1 MNIFELVL
9 KQMRQRALGTVLT
22 TLSVVLGVALATAV
36 LVFQREGKRMFVQS
50 DFGFEVL
57 VGPTRGSPLQLTLNT
72 IYNLDVSPGL
82 IDHKVYEDLVKNRG
96 TVRQAIPIAKG
107 DTFAGMPIIGTVPR
121 MFNFTNDEGPEGP
134 KPIVTDPENPN
145 RQAAWEFRQGESF
158 KLETGRMFHPRKF
171 EALVGAEVTR
181 ITKLEVGQKFKATH
195 GNPGPKET
203 PDVHDQEWVVV
214 GRLAKTGT
222 AADRAIYI
230 PLMSFFAI
238 GEHEAAVETIN
249 RLRAGADVGRL
260 GSPGGLARQGG
271 LARPGGTGGATRG
284 TTTGPAGGPATG
296 ATTGPATGQAGPAG
310 GAVGGGGPQFHME
323 GELISL
329 DIPKEE
335 WLLSAI
341 LVDVRS
347 APLAFQLM
355 YAINNSNKASASN
368 PATTMRSFFDTFL
381 TPSSQVLLAVAGL
394 VSVVAAV
401 GILVAIYNSVAARM
415 REIAI
420 LRALGATRAKVLSII
435 CLEAGVI
442 GVVGTALGVVVGLL
456 LVGVGSAWVPENL
469 GRIQAIRWESVY
481 WVDLLGW
488 GAEGMRGKIRVPV
501 ELLYLFGVVV
511 LSVLAGLVP
520 ALKAYRVSVATNL
533 SA

>member
-1 MNIFELVL
+1 
-9 KQMRQRALGTVLT
+9 
-22 TLSVVLGVALATAV
+22 
-36 LVFQREGKRMFVQS
+36 
-50 DFGFEVL
+50 
-57 VGPTRGSPLQLTLNT
+57 
-72 IYNLDVSPGL
+72 
-82 IDHKVYEDLVKNRG
+82 
-96 TVRQAIPIAKG
+96 
-107 DTFAGMPIIGTVPR
+107 
-121 MFNFTNDEGPEGP
+121 
-134 KPIVTDPENPN
+134 
-145 RQAAWEFRQGESF
+145 
-158 KLETGRMFHPRKF
+158 
-171 EALVGAEVTR
+171 
-181 ITKLEVGQKFKATH
+181 
-195 GNPGPKET
+195 
-203 PDVHDQEWVVV
+203 
-214 GRLAKTGT
+214 
-222 AADRAIYI
+222 
-230 PLMSFFAI
+230 
-238 GEHEAAVETIN
+238 
-249 RLRAGADVGRL
+249 
-260 GSPGGLARQGG
+260 
-271 LARPGGTGGATRG
+271 
-284 TTTGPAGGPATG
+284 
-296 ATTGPATGQAGPAG
+296 
-310 GAVGGGGPQFHME
+310 ME